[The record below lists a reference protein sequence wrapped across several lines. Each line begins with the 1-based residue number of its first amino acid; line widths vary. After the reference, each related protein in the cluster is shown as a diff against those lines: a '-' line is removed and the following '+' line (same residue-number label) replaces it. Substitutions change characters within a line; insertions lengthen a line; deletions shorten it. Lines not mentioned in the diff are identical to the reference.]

1 MQDAKEPM
9 DCFHTNENNVYAL
22 NGATVLEIHKY
33 NNDLQ
38 PGHIKSACNEYFN
51 GRTCYFNGVAYNA
64 MNARTLYRAMLWAA
78 HKEDLLKKAFS
89 TNIFVDCNYYPKSKK
104 YALVNNT
111 NEEQVTTFYDMNGVA
126 KEYTLAP
133 NELLWIE

>member
-1 MQDAKEPM
+1 
-9 DCFHTNENNVYAL
+9 
-22 NGATVLEIHKY
+22 
-33 NNDLQ
+33 
-38 PGHIKSACNEYFN
+38 
-51 GRTCYFNGVAYNA
+51 

-89 TNIFVDCNYYPKSKK
+89 SNIFVDCNYYPKSKK